1 MVNDARAFAL
11 GQLRHGAAATASDA
25 VFVTLGTGVGGAIA
39 SDGALRLGSG
49 ARGGELGHV
58 PIAPDGGR
66 RCGCGAT
73 GCLETI
79 AGGKALAEMGADLVR
94 AGTAPALA
102 ARVDDKAEGVTA
114 ADVVAAADD
123 DDPTCAALVANAG
136 RALGLALAAL
146 ATTLAPEVVV
156 VGGGLAAALPH
167 LAPHLDDAF
176 TRHARLVPPP
186 RVLPATFGNLAGA
199 VGAAAWARCPPA
211 ASVRR
216 LAASVCPPP
225 ASVRPLA

>member
-1 MVNDARAFAL
+1 LVNDARAFAL

-25 VFVTLGTGVGGAIA
+25 VFVTLGTGVGGAVA

-49 ARGGELGHV
+49 ARGGELGHM
-58 PIAPDGGR
+58 PISPDGGR

-94 AGTAPALA
+94 AGTASALA
-102 ARVDDKAEGVTA
+102 ARVDDKAEAVTA
-114 ADVVAAADD
+114 GDVVAAADD
-123 DDPTCAALVANAG
+123 DPTCAELVADAG

-156 VGGGLAAALPH
+156 VGGGLAAALPK

-176 TRHARLVPPP
+176 TSHARLVPKP
-186 RVLPATFGNLAGA
+186 RVLPARFGNLAGA

-211 ASVRR
+211 AT
-216 LAASVCPPP
+216 
-225 ASVRPLA
+225 VRPVP